1 MILNLIAQN
10 GPVND
15 LWKQILNSHEVPIDS
30 TYDGN
35 DITPVENQMENLN
48 FVETP
53 ETQDPQNIF
62 KFKMQ
67 DIEYIE
73 RGVHCTKGNEGCIK

>member
-10 GPVND
+10 VPIND
-15 LWKQILNSHEVPIDS
+15 LSTQILSSHEIPTDTAFESTEMVPL
-30 TYDGN
+30 
-35 DITPVENQMENLN
+35 ENQLDSLSFSEVSEEKSQLSQ
-48 FVETP
+48 T
-53 ETQDPQNIF
+53 IF

-73 RGVHCTKGNEGCIK
+73 RGVHCTKGILL